1 MKLLRRAAR
10 LIPGFYLLLTLA
22 FIYLPVL
29 VVIAFS
35 FNQQPKGLMW
45 TGFTTQWYPQL
56 FANRQIMESF
66 MNSLVVALWSCLI
79 AVSYTHLDVYKRQAY
94 VDVGISA

>member
-35 FNQQPKGLMW
+35 FNQQPKGLM
-45 TGFTTQWYPQL
+45 L
-56 FANRQIMESF
+56 
-66 MNSLVVALWSCLI
+66 SLIHIWVHRAAHSPG
-79 AVSYTHLDVYKRQAY
+79 ARRPPY
-94 VDVGISA
+94 